1 MTKNGH
7 VRVSLEGRPA
17 ARRYSGAWLKMN
29 DINVL
34 RQTRKTFD
42 NIDELAQSVAEDG
55 LLNPATIARFTP
67 ESIVEY
73 LRWFEAFWGERFA
86 LESLRPVRESGAT
99 VYYVLLAGERR
110 FRAHQHLWDNGCENC
125 SERNGKERPGTCF
138 RRHFGRGAKM
148 ETRLASDVTPARAM
162 QIQLAEN
169 THMAVPAHQEAIG
182 YYNLWRV
189 RRAEEPDLSLV
200 AFARS
205 VGRSEEKVRNAF
217 RYAKLPQFIREEVEA
232 GHIKYGIALQLAR
245 LQSEQMEEDEL
256 RHWMRMA
263 MLGRWGV
270 PRLEDRVNDWIRD
283 KKSGQSS
290 LLDVFADVSDR
301 DWKRELYRKTVEK
314 EFLPV
319 MHGNQRYATTVL
331 RMLRSGE
338 LDRED
343 SPFSMLGPLEVI
355 ATWIRQLE
363 QMAEELKPKHPK
375 TAARLKRT
383 ASQTGALVRKRIAT
397 IRNAQNPLFR

>member
-34 RQTRKTFD
+34 RQTRKTFVD
-42 NIDELAQSVAEDG
+42 IDELAESVAEDG
-55 LLNPATIARFTP
+55 LLNPATVARFTP
-67 ESIVEY
+67 EAAAQY
-73 LRWFEAFWGERFA
+73 LSGLETFWNEKFA
-86 LESLRPVRESGAT
+86 LEDLRSVTEDGKPA
-99 VYYVLLAGERR
+99 YYILLAGERR
-110 FRAHQHLWDNGCENC
+110 FRAHRHLWQSGCGTCREHY
-125 SERNGKERPGTCF
+125 GKERPGTCF
-138 RRHFGRGAKM
+138 RRHFGRGARM
-148 ETRLASDVTPARAM
+148 ETRLVVGVTPTRAM
-162 QIQLAEN
+162 QIQMAEN

-189 RRAEEPDLSLV
+189 RRAEEPKLSLV
-200 AFARS
+200 AFAWS

-217 RYAKLPQFIREEVEA
+217 RYAQLPAFIREEVKA

-270 PRLEDRVNDWIRD
+270 PRLENRVNDWIRD

-319 MHGNQRYATTVL
+319 LHGNQRYAGTVL

-343 SPFSMLGPLEVI
+343 SPFSMLGPLKTI

-383 ASQTGALVRKRIAT
+383 ASQTGALVRKRIAA
-397 IRNAQNPLFR
+397 ICDAQNPLFR